1 MIHRAAGGA
10 AATVGDALISFV
22 VSGLR
27 AHGVPVSPAEVID
40 AHRAMSLVGV
50 GDRSICLTALR
61 ATLVKE
67 AAHDHV
73 FDLVVAQLD
82 STGVDLVAEIVDRA
96 TAADGI
102 EFVGP
107 SDEGPDLPDGAE
119 RMRVRDGRDDV
130 PEGEA
135 RAADEALDDA
145 ARSLG
150 IDGVELADA
159 GSESEADRRRHRLI
173 VRPRSSV
180 AFDLPLADRVE
191 VERVARMFLRRHR
204 HDARR
209 WAPAQRGRPDMRRTM
224 RNTRR
229 TGGVPMVLH
238 QRSRAR
244 RRPRVVILADVSI
257 SVRPMATLALH
268 AADAL
273 TRRARGVRLYAFVD
287 HAADAT
293 AMVRRLAPSAVVAVL
308 VDGGVV
314 DVGAAS
320 DYGSALRSAHD
331 RIGSRLDRSTTI
343 LVFGDGRSN
352 GADPGYE
359 VIDRWR
365 RIARSVVWL
374 TPEPRGAWPLGFG
387 EMQGYADRVSQAA
400 TVRSVDDLAAAL
412 TV

>member
-1 MIHRAAGGA
+1 
-10 AATVGDALISFV
+10 
-22 VSGLR
+22 
-27 AHGVPVSPAEVID
+27 
-40 AHRAMSLVGV
+40 
-50 GDRSICLTALR
+50 
-61 ATLVKE
+61 
-67 AAHDHV
+67 
-73 FDLVVAQLD
+73 
-82 STGVDLVAEIVDRA
+82 
-96 TAADGI
+96 
-102 EFVGP
+102 
-107 SDEGPDLPDGAE
+107 
-119 RMRVRDGRDDV
+119 
-130 PEGEA
+130 
-135 RAADEALDDA
+135 
-145 ARSLG
+145 
-150 IDGVELADA
+150 
-159 GSESEADRRRHRLI
+159 
-173 VRPRSSV
+173 
-180 AFDLPLADRVE
+180 
-191 VERVARMFLRRHR
+191 
-204 HDARR
+204 
-209 WAPAQRGRPDMRRTM
+209 
-224 RNTRR
+224 
-229 TGGVPMVLH
+229 
-238 QRSRAR
+238 
-244 RRPRVVILADVSI
+244 
-257 SVRPMATLALH
+257 MATLALH

-287 HAADAT
+287 HTADAT

-331 RIGSRLDRSTTI
+331 RIGPRLDRSTTI

>member
-1 MIHRAAGGA
+1 VIGGAAGGA
-10 AATVGDALISFV
+10 SAPVGDALISFV

-40 AHRAMSLVGV
+40 AHRAMSLAGV

-82 STGVDLVAEIVDRA
+82 LTGVDLVAEIVERA
-96 TAADGI
+96 TDADGI

-107 SDEGPDLPDGAE
+107 SEDGPDLPDAAE
-119 RMRVRDGRDDV
+119 RMRVRDGRDDA

-173 VRPRSSV
+173 VRPRSSA
-180 AFDLPLADRVE
+180 AFDLPRADRVE
-191 VERVARMFLRRHR
+191 VERVARIFLRRHR

-209 WAPAQRGRPDMRRTM
+209 WAPAQRGRTDMRRTM

-238 QRSRAR
+238 QRSRSR
-244 RRPRVVILADVSI
+244 RRSRVVILVDVSI

-287 HAADAT
+287 HTADAT

-331 RIGSRLDRSTTI
+331 RIGPRLDRSTTI

-352 GADPGYE
+352 GADPGSE

-387 EMQGYADRVSQAA
+387 EMQCYADRVSQAA